1 MRDFRWCYFITLV
14 IVFAALAGS
23 SHAVQ
28 TSIWSQGDQ
37 EAFES
42 GKLENGSISIKGWVQ
57 LSPELKEMVDLKES
71 YVWDL
76 AQDAHGNLYAA
87 TGNEGRIYKI
97 APDGTGADKPFV
109 DTPEIDVRSL
119 AIGPDG
125 SLYAGTA
132 PDGLV
137 YKISPDGNFVPVLVS
152 KQKYVWDIVLDD
164 AGNLYAGTGPEGKIF
179 KITPAGEES
188 EIFDSEE
195 AHIMCLLYRD
205 GALYAG
211 TEGTGIVYKIVDGKA
226 SAVYHTRQ
234 KEVHNILFDA
244 TGNLYIATTTGEAA
258 QKAPLPNSGGPP
270 PGSAPPQEPKAR
282 IYMVNPEGIP
292 FQVWDSPERLILA
305 LAIRPSGNLIVGTG
319 DSGKFYEVTPD
330 GEGMYLG
337 KMDDS
342 QLLAFHQDDAGSL
355 FIGTGN
361 SGKLYQLMPQFV
373 SEATVESTV
382 EDAGVLSTWGKISWA
397 SEAPLPDSI
406 KLMTRTGMTEKPDK
420 TWSDWSD
427 PYTSGEGVLI
437 TSPSARYIQWKAT
450 LSTSDTTQT
459 PILKRVDVAYV
470 QKNIEPDLGEIK
482 VSIGEDKGRENQPPD
497 RTKRT
502 VQWQARDRNSDKLE
516 YTLYYKQTDETTWK
530 LLKEE
535 LADAKY
541 TWDATTLPDGEYEV
555 KVVATDKW
563 SNPEGTEMSYGRASK
578 PFEIDN
584 TQPTLSE
591 LSALAEGAGQFRITC
606 QADDQTSRIANAVY
620 SIDGDKWRVVFS
632 EDGVFDSESES
643 FSFLTP
649 ELESGQH
656 TLVLKV
662 DDAVGN
668 QQTARI
674 VFGE

>member
-1 MRDFRWCYFITLV
+1 MRDFRWCFLFLLMIAFAVLV
-14 IVFAALAGS
+14 NS
-23 SHAVQ
+23 SYAVR

-37 EAFES
+37 QAFES
-42 GKLENGSISIKGWVQ
+42 GKLEGVSISVKGWAQ
-57 LSPELKEMVDLKES
+57 LSPELKQIADLKES

-76 AQDAHGNLYAA
+76 VQGTDGHLYVA
-87 TGNEGRIYKI
+87 TGNEGRIYKV

-119 AIGPDG
+119 AISPDG

-137 YKISPDGNFVPVLVS
+137 YKITPDGNFVPVLVS

-179 KITPAGEES
+179 KLTPSGEES

-195 AHIMCLLYRD
+195 SHIMCLLYQD

-258 QKAPLPNSGGPP
+258 QKAPSPNSSGPP

-282 IYMVNPEGIP
+282 IYMVNPDGIP
-292 FQVWDSPERLILA
+292 FQVWQSPERLILA
-305 LAIRPSGNLIVGTG
+305 LAVRPSGNLIVGTG
-319 DSGKFYEVTPD
+319 DNGKIYEVAPN

-337 KMDDS
+337 KTDES

-355 FIGTGN
+355 FVGTGN
-361 SGKLYQLMPQFV
+361 SGKLYQLMPQFI

-382 EDAGVLSTWGKISWA
+382 KDAGVISTWGKISWDA
-397 SEAPLPDSI
+397 ETPLADSI
-406 KLMTRTGMTEKPDK
+406 KLVTRTGMTEKPDK

-427 PYTSGEGVLI
+427 THTSGEGTLI

-450 LSTSDTTQT
+450 LSTSDSTQT
-459 PILKRVDVAYV
+459 PALKRVNVAYV

-482 VSIGEDKGRENQPPD
+482 VTIGEGKGRENQPPD

-502 VQWQARDRNSDKLE
+502 VQWQARDRNNDKLE

-535 LADAKY
+535 LSDTKY
-541 TWDATTLPDGEYEV
+541 SWDATALPDGEYEIR
-555 KVVATDKW
+555 VVATDKW
-563 SNPEGTEMSYGRASK
+563 SNPEGTELSYGHASK
-578 PFEIDN
+578 PFEVDN
-584 TQPTLSE
+584 TQPVLSE
-591 LSALAEGAGQFRITC
+591 PSASAEGPGRFRIAC
-606 QADDQTSRIANAVY
+606 EAQDQTSRIANAAY
-620 SIDGDKWRVVFS
+620 SIDGGKWRVVFS
-632 EDGVFDSESES
+632 ADGVFDSQSES

-656 TLVLKV
+656 TLVIKV
-662 DDAVGN
+662 DDAAGN